1 MRTAG
6 EGGEPFSQSVF
17 PSLPRYLL
25 LLLPNQP
32 GGNKRLKQYDARGGG
47 KVDAAD
53 FAFDGDADMMRREPI
68 TSGGNPEVSR
78 PKTRESFSR
87 ELETV
92 QGGAPPGAGED
103 EPPARPGVPDVGVE
117 VGPYRHIHMGPI
129 VEARRLR

>member
-53 FAFDGDADMMRREPI
+53 FAFDGDADI
-68 TSGGNPEVSR
+68 L
-78 PKTRESFSR
+78 ESIQ
-87 ELETV
+87 ELEYFRRVLFPSHRVSSEAAAQALKETLALEIPRI
-92 QGGAPPGAGED
+92 GA
-103 EPPARPGVPDVGVE
+103 
-117 VGPYRHIHMGPI
+117 
-129 VEARRLR
+129 

>member
-1 MRTAG
+1 MRFFAGPCEPLIREREVRAVRTDG

-53 FAFDGDADMMRREPI
+53 FAFDGDADMMRREPDHF
-68 TSGGNPEVSR
+68 GRQP
-78 PKTRESFSR
+78 
-87 ELETV
+87 
-92 QGGAPPGAGED
+92 
-103 EPPARPGVPDVGVE
+103 
-117 VGPYRHIHMGPI
+117 
-129 VEARRLR
+129 

>member
-53 FAFDGDADMMRREPI
+53 FAFDGDADMMRREPDHF
-68 TSGGNPEVSR
+68 GGNPEVSR
-78 PKTRESFSR
+78 PKTRESFSVNSKR
-87 ELETV
+87 CRA
-92 QGGAPPGAGED
+92 APRRALVRTSRL
-103 EPPARPGVPDVGVE
+103 PAPAFR
-117 VGPYRHIHMGPI
+117 M
-129 VEARRLR
+129 